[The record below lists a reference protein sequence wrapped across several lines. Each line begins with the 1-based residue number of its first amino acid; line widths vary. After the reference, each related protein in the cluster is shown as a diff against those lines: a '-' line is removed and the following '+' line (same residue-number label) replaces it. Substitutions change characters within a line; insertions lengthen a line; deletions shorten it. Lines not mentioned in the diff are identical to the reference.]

1 MFLKGKKIYFVSNW
15 FNVYFYYFGKFLQ
28 ISLNNSKK
36 NAVRV
41 VTGWFNARSCILI
54 IILRNWFYV
63 HFGDC
68 KPSKP

>member
-36 NAVRV
+36 NAVSAD
-41 VTGWFNARSCILI
+41 TGRFNACPCILI
-54 IILRNWFYV
+54 II
-63 HFGDC
+63 
-68 KPSKP
+68 